1 MKKIL
6 QYPIAVLF
14 ALFISVFFLVDVFN
28 SDRAF
33 SEFENTSLA
42 QKPAFSWSSFV
53 DGSFGSKYVKYINE
67 QFLGRDN
74 WISMKA
80 VADMGLGRIESHGV
94 TYGDDHY
101 LMEKLEIVE
110 DQNYPANAGTNI
122 VKQTALDRS
131 NGMVSSFLQMYD
143 QPITFSL
150 VPNSYAILEDEV
162 PTGFPGADQQAY
174 TQQIYRTLSEVDDQL
189 EIVDFSDALSQHKDE
204 YIYYR
209 TDHHWTTL
217 GAYYAYV
224 AYCEQK
230 GLTPVSLEEL
240 KENKV
245 EDFYGTFYSKAKRPG
260 QDSDTITW
268 YDVPVDEFA
277 FVANTKEDP
286 QLLELGEM
294 VEEDGLQLLSVDSM
308 MDERKFQTR
317 DKYAAFMWGNS
328 GYVKIKSSHNL
339 DHQDGKTSRLLLFK
353 DSYANSMIPYLTYN
367 YDEIIVVDL
376 RYMAKNVSELMK
388 EDFDDIFVMYNFS
401 TFISDISLANLKY

>member
-1 MKKIL
+1 
-6 QYPIAVLF
+6 
-14 ALFISVFFLVDVFN
+14 
-28 SDRAF
+28 
-33 SEFENTSLA
+33 
-42 QKPAFSWSSFV
+42 
-53 DGSFGSKYVKYINE
+53 
-67 QFLGRDN
+67 
-74 WISMKA
+74 
-80 VADMGLGRIESHGV
+80 
-94 TYGDDHY
+94 
-101 LMEKLEIVE
+101 ME
-110 DQNYPANAGTNI
+110 
-122 VKQTALDRS
+122 
-131 NGMVSSFLQMYD
+131 
-143 QPITFSL
+143 
-150 VPNSYAILEDEV
+150 
-162 PTGFPGADQQAY
+162 
-174 TQQIYRTLSEVDDQL
+174 
-189 EIVDFSDALSQHKDE
+189 
-204 YIYYR
+204 
-209 TDHHWTTL
+209 
-217 GAYYAYV
+217 
-224 AYCEQK
+224 YCQEK
-230 GLTPVSLEEL
+230 GLTPVSLSDLE
-240 KENKV
+240 ENKV